1 MWWLIVIGIVLFVI
15 VSCIFAA
22 LKLAAMAEEQYPHL
36 NDYKDEIRKQEQSKN
51 DKG

>member
-1 MWWLIVIGIVLFVI
+1 MI

-36 NDYKDEIRKQEQSKN
+36 NDYKDEWDEIRKQEQSKN